1 MDGYMVMRRK
11 VWLSSK
17 RSRRRINTYVLNG
30 LDRSA
35 GLLVRPGRYPR
46 KSQYSIIL
54 VSWQWFTICK
64 PFPFMSWLSSG
75 KASHYFWRS
84 GALWEPRCCLCSP
97 SRRRQQYITPKNLG
111 KLLWCLLAYGVPL
124 NWPHCPE
131 SEGSRCVLDT
141 SIRSG
146 QSSRPARREKGQNV
160 YTGYQG
166 GQGAKGALYI
176 SSIRPLPAVIQG
188 TKNAF

>member
-35 GLLVRPGRYPR
+35 GQADILENHNTPSYSSRDSDLQSANPSPSCPDYPQGRRP
-46 KSQYSIIL
+46 
-54 VSWQWFTICK
+54 
-64 PFPFMSWLSSG
+64 
-75 KASHYFWRS
+75 HYFWRS

-111 KLLWCLLAYGVPL
+111 KLLWCLLAYSVPL